1 MWGRRKGRDS
11 VGWREPRRVFAC
23 LIYYSVARHL
33 PMSTRPY
40 AVGCR
45 RVRAA
50 LARWMFAD
58 CGENVNVEHGA
69 DFFSGR
75 QVSIGDNSGLGVDS
89 LILGPVTIG
98 ANVMM
103 GPRVMLLA
111 TNHNTSR
118 VDIPMIRQGMKEDRR
133 IVIEEGLTGKPAS
146 PLYSAW
152 WKRPGGQAPSA
163 PTTKGPLGWYCLSG
177 SARPGTIFAHG
188 RRPRQ
193 RPP

>member
-133 IVIEEGLTGKPAS
+133 IVIEDDVFIGAGAIILA
-146 PLYSAW
+146 
-152 WKRPGGQAPSA
+152 
-163 PTTKGPLGWYCLSG
+163 
-177 SARPGTIFAHG
+177 G
-188 RRPRQ
+188 RRVGTGAIVGAGAVVSVDVLPYTTVVGNPARAL
-193 RPP
+193 RTRNIGAV

>member
-1 MWGRRKGRDS
+1 
-11 VGWREPRRVFAC
+11 
-23 LIYYSVARHL
+23 
-33 PMSTRPY
+33 
-40 AVGCR
+40 
-45 RVRAA
+45 
-50 LARWMFAD
+50 MFAD

-133 IVIEEGLTGKPAS
+133 IVIEDDVFIGAGAIILA
-146 PLYSAW
+146 
-152 WKRPGGQAPSA
+152 
-163 PTTKGPLGWYCLSG
+163 
-177 SARPGTIFAHG
+177 G
-188 RRPRQ
+188 RRVGTGAIVGAGAVVSVDVLPYTTVVGNPARAL
-193 RPP
+193 RTRNIGAV